1 MTVDTLYPPLVNYY
15 SNIRFY
21 AVQVSFRA
29 ESDGLILYNGQD
41 NVGKGDF
48 IAFGLQAGIPEFR
61 FNLGG
66 GVTVIK
72 ARKPVKLG
80 RFPRCGTAG
89 MVCKS
94 YRGRNKTRVETYFF
108 FQIFSMWHL

>member
-1 MTVDTLYPPLVNYY
+1 M
-15 SNIRFY
+15 
-21 AVQVSFRA
+21 
-29 ESDGLILYNGQD
+29 
-41 NVGKGDF
+41 GKGDF

-80 RFPRCGTAG
+80 RFPRCGVTATAG
-89 MVCKS
+89 IACTS
-94 YRGRNKTRVETYFF
+94 LR
-108 FQIFSMWHL
+108 